1 MILGPQGPGKVG
13 QRGGFSYT
21 RTAAHGQ
28 RHAGVAQLVE
38 HYLAKVDV
46 ASSNLVSRSTLAPTS
61 TERGGISIAPLCRW
75 HAGLP
80 QRCHTQSRGG
90 HHRKRGD
97 LLCCMCPAWV
107 VPRAGLEPARLAAAD
122 FKSDASTIPPS
133 RPIRPGCGA
142 RSRPFPGTRTL

>member
-46 ASSNLVSRSTLAPTS
+46 ASSNLVSRSNSGLILSDGAFSFGIVRPRVSRIAGRLCHKVAAVLRGLNSSVTAATL
-61 TERGGISIAPLCRW
+61 RG
-75 HAGLP
+75 
-80 QRCHTQSRGG
+80 
-90 HHRKRGD
+90 
-97 LLCCMCPAWV
+97 V
-107 VPRAGLEPARLAAAD
+107 
-122 FKSDASTIPPS
+122 
-133 RPIRPGCGA
+133 
-142 RSRPFPGTRTL
+142 